1 MDWSTRCDATM
12 TPLTIPATSPSQ
24 APHSRCDA
32 APTQVDIHLPKQ
44 DPVMLWFT
52 HLGVYHDINKNP
64 RAWAALHTPWLQ
76 MDEASELDCCWHT
89 VPHSLDILTKE
100 VY

>member
-12 TPLTIPATSPSQ
+12 TPLTPPTLSQ

-64 RAWAALHTPWLQ
+64 RAWAALHTHPGYRW
-76 MDEASELDCCWHT
+76 MKRANW
-89 VPHSLDILTKE
+89 VAAGILFLILWIF
-100 VY
+100 